1 MWPNFYYLEARRL
14 AGERTIDAELAELA
28 REAALY
34 REAQRSGQP
43 GAPRRLAAQVALITG
58 RTALRIA
65 RSLDECAVAESA

>member
-14 AGERTIDAELAELA
+14 AGERTSDTEQAEIA

-34 REAQRSGQP
+34 RAAQRSGQP
-43 GAPRRLAAQVALITG
+43 GVPRRLAAQVALITG

-65 RSLDECAVAESA
+65 RSLDECAVAETA